1 MSRSSQS
8 TIPTDGS
15 TAGRLKAVNKQIFP
29 ALLGL
34 ASAALLI
41 RVMGM
46 LYQVVVTARFGA
58 GAAMDAYF
66 VASMLP
72 TSMAQLVISAI
83 EASTIPV
90 YARVRT
96 EGGKK
101 QASALFSTGLNI
113 LLVGTVLLTGVML
126 LFSRQIIILS
136 APGLDLFRV
145 GLASSL
151 APFIF
156 PVFVL
161 TVVIGFI
168 ECVLNTE
175 GQFGLPAY
183 AGMLVP
189 LTTAVLVLI
198 VGKSLGVVALC
209 IGMVIGLCLQLVVFI
224 LRVRRAGLTYRPTID
239 LRNSEISSMLVVA
252 GPALLSA
259 FLLGQANPLVDQ
271 IFASSLPAGSI
282 SAINYSLKLVSVP
295 SGVIF
300 TSIGR
305 VILPHLSRQASRND
319 MKAFKGTL
327 RLYFWVLGIG
337 TTLLAALMI
346 LLAHPIV
353 QILFQRGAF
362 TANVTDRTA
371 ITLVG
376 FLLGLTPLGLSFLTT
391 KAFSALGKTQIL
403 MRVSVFSMIANAVF
417 DYIFARW
424 WQSFGIALA
433 TSAVYFCAVIIQ
445 FSILQHMI
453 GKLDL
458 FTPPREVLD
467 VIRKLRVSPYYVQW
481 VVWRKEHLPSFPT
494 PSNVRRQ
501 IMRVGVSIAV
511 FAAAVAGVILNPL
524 NTLRAALASVVM
536 LVLLRYRYALL
547 IGWLFLNALNSLPN
561 FRGSNVLVG
570 LTVPTLLLMA
580 YLPIKQTFKRM
591 PALAFLS
598 IYLLWVFAGIV
609 IPNMEIGSFLKSW
622 TLLLDCATIAVLTI
636 NVLTTRRRLMGLIDA
651 ILLLSLFIALY
662 GIYGYITKQN
672 GAFEDTSNSFL
683 FRIGSIFGDSATTLA
698 IYLSAVI
705 PLALY
710 RSLTLRGFKRAGSLI
725 VAFVLLVALGL
736 TFTRS
741 AFISLPLSIIIMILF
756 LPSRKMKAG
765 LLSGFLALAL
775 LTVLLAAV
783 GNLPLFSRFF
793 QQDITSLNGRTYL
806 WQALLDHFDPT
817 QLLGNGLHA
826 SVNLLTNLVV
836 RDSHGVVGN
845 APHSLFLAT
854 LYDHGII
861 GAILL
866 TSVFIVLIVGIIAGM
881 RKATDDHRMLFVTIL
896 AVLVCVLLQSIESN
910 NFWDPEFSIYFWV
923 IIALPFALCWSTPK
937 QPPKIDQEILDEVTI
952 SQRKAVH

>member
-15 TAGRLKAVNKQIFP
+15 TAARLRAVNKKVFP

-41 RVMGM
+41 RVMG
-46 LYQVVVTARFGA
+46 LVNQVAVTSLFGA

-72 TSMAQLVISAI
+72 MSMAQLVISAI
-83 EASTIPV
+83 EASAIPV
-90 YARVRT
+90 YARIRT
-96 EGGKK
+96 QGGKK

-126 LFSRQIIILS
+126 LFSRQIISLS
-136 APGLDLFRV
+136 APGFDPFRV

-161 TVVIGFI
+161 MVVIGFI
-168 ECVLNTE
+168 ECILNTE

-183 AGMLVP
+183 AGMLVS
-189 LTTAVLVLI
+189 LTTVVLVLI
-198 VGKSLGVVALC
+198 AGKSLGVVVLC
-209 IGMVIGLCLQLVVFI
+209 IGMVIGLCLQLIVFI

-239 LRNSEISSMLVVA
+239 FRNSEISSMLVIA
-252 GPALLSA
+252 GPALLSS
-259 FLLGQANPLVDQ
+259 FLLGQANPLIDQ

-282 SAINYSLKLVSVP
+282 SAINYSLKLVSVA

-300 TSIGR
+300 TSVGR
-305 VILPHLSRQASRND
+305 AILPHLSRQASKND
-319 MKAFKGTL
+319 MHAFKRTIH
-327 RLYFWVLGIG
+327 LYFWIIGIG

-362 TANVTDRTA
+362 TADVTNRTA

-376 FLLGLTPLGLSFLTT
+376 FLIGLTPLGFSFLTT

-403 MRVSVFSMIANAVF
+403 MRVSIFSLIANVVF
-417 DYIFARW
+417 DYVFARW

-445 FSILQHMI
+445 FFILQRMI
-453 GKLDL
+453 GKLGL
-458 FTPPREVLD
+458 FTPPREVLE
-467 VIRKLRVSPYYVQW
+467 VIRKLRMKQFYEPW
-481 VVWRKEHLPSFPT
+481 ILWGKEYLPSFT
-494 PSNVRRQ
+494 SPSTVRKQ
-501 IMRVGVSIAV
+501 IVRAGVSIAV
-511 FAAAVAGVILNPL
+511 FAAGVAGVILNPL
-524 NTLRAALASVVM
+524 YALRAALASVVM
-536 LVLLRYRYALL
+536 LALMRYRYVLL
-547 IGWLFLNALNSLPN
+547 IGWLFINALNSLPN
-561 FRGSNVLVG
+561 FRGSNLLVG
-570 LTVPTLLLMA
+570 LTVPTLLLMT

-591 PALAFLS
+591 PTLAFLV
-598 IYLLWVFAGIV
+598 IFLLWVFIGIV
-609 IPNMEIGSFLKSW
+609 IPTIEVGPFLTSW
-622 TLLLDCATIAVLTI
+622 ILLLDCAAIAILTI

-651 ILLLSLFIALY
+651 ILLLSLSIALY

-672 GAFEDTSNSFL
+672 GGFEDTSNSFL
-683 FRIGSIFGDSATTLA
+683 FRIGSIFGDSPTTLA
-698 IYLSAVI
+698 IFLSAVI

-710 RSLTLRGFKRAGSLI
+710 RSLTLQGFKRVGGLI
-725 VAFVLLVALGL
+725 VTFVLLVALGL

-756 LPSRKMKAG
+756 LPSRKMRVG
-765 LLSGFLALAL
+765 LLSGFLALSV
-775 LTVLLAAV
+775 LTVLLAVV

-806 WQALLDHFDPT
+806 WQAVLDHFDPT

-826 SVNLLTNLVV
+826 SITLLTNLAV
-836 RDSHGVVGN
+836 RDSRGVVGN

-861 GAILL
+861 GVILL
-866 TSVFIVLIVGIIAGM
+866 ILVFIALVVGIISGI
-881 RKATDDHRMLFVTIL
+881 RKASDDHRMLFVTAL
-896 AVLVCVLLQSIESN
+896 AVLVCVFLQSIESN

-923 IIALPFALCWSTPK
+923 IMALPFALCWSTPK
-937 QPPKIDQEILDEVTI
+937 QPPKIDKEILDEETI
-952 SQRKAVH
+952 PRMKAIR